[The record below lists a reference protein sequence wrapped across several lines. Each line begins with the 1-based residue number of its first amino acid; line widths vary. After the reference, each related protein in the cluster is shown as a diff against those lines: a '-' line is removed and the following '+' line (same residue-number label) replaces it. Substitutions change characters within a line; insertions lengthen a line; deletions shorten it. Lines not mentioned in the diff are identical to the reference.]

1 MARVFGY
8 ARVSTR
14 EQNLERQVYNIKSVY
29 PDAVVI
35 TESFTGTTMDRPA
48 WNKLKKTLREG
59 DTVVF
64 DEVSRM
70 ARTATEGF
78 ETYKELYERG
88 VNLVFIKDA
97 PLNTENFKA
106 TAQIAMTGTDVA
118 DAILE
123 GVNRALMILAENQ
136 IKAAFETAQHE
147 VDYLHMRT
155 SEGVRRAQA
164 QGKQVGRAAGAKITT
179 KKSIAAKQIIQKH
192 SKDFEGHL
200 DDSDVIT
207 LAGISRNSYY
217 KYKREIRQE
226 QAGDHI

>member
-8 ARVSTR
+8 ARVSTK
-14 EQNLERQVYNIKSVY
+14 EQKLERQVYNIKSVY

-226 QAGDHI
+226 QAGDHT

>member
-8 ARVSTR
+8 ARVSTK
-14 EQNLERQVYNIKSVY
+14 EQKLERQVYNIKSVY

-207 LAGISRNSYY
+207 LAGIRRNSYY

-226 QAGDHI
+226 QAGDHT

>member
-8 ARVSTR
+8 ARVSTK
-14 EQNLERQVYNIKSVY
+14 EQKLERQIYNIKSVY

-35 TESFTGTTMDRPA
+35 TESFTGTTMYRPA

-226 QAGDHI
+226 QAGDHT

>member
-8 ARVSTR
+8 ARVSTK
-14 EQNLERQVYNIKSVY
+14 EQKLERQIYNIKSVY

-226 QAGDHI
+226 QAGDHT

>member
-1 MARVFGY
+1 M
-8 ARVSTR
+8 
-14 EQNLERQVYNIKSVY
+14 ERQVYNIKSVY

-226 QAGDHI
+226 QAGDHT

>member
-8 ARVSTR
+8 ARVSTK
-14 EQNLERQVYNIKSVY
+14 EQKLERQVYNIKSVY

-123 GVNRALMILAENQ
+123 GVNRALMILAENK

-226 QAGDHI
+226 QAGDHT

>member
-8 ARVSTR
+8 ARVSTK
-14 EQNLERQVYNIKSVY
+14 EQKLERQVYNIKSVY

-179 KKSIAAKQIIQKH
+179 KKSIAAKQIIQTH

-226 QAGDHI
+226 QAGDHT

>member
-8 ARVSTR
+8 ARVSTK
-14 EQNLERQVYNIKSVY
+14 EQKLERQVYNIKSVY

-192 SKDFEGHL
+192 SKYFE
-200 DDSDVIT
+200 
-207 LAGISRNSYY
+207 
-217 KYKREIRQE
+217 
-226 QAGDHI
+226 

>member
-8 ARVSTR
+8 ARVSTK
-14 EQNLERQVYNIKSVY
+14 EQKLERQIYNIKSVY